1 MISNQ
6 KTAAIIPCFNT
17 ALYIGEV
24 VSQTRK
30 FVDEVIVVDD
40 GSTDDTLRVVEVA
53 LVRVIKHQKNQ
64 GKGSAMKTGV
74 NNTDA
79 NLIVFIDGD
88 SQHNP
93 EDIPIFLSAV
103 SQGAELVIGSRHL
116 GESKVV
122 SPTFSRRITNIMA
135 SKIIS
140 FFTLF
145 LLPWVKSCKMEKKQ
159 IATDNVIRERI
170 RITDCTSGFRAITK
184 DAWNKLDLSSDGF
197 EIETEMIYEAVK
209 HNLKISEVPISCHW
223 KTTGSKLSIFRDGY
237 RTIKL
242 LLKKLYGDI
251 KNEWD

>member
-1 MISNQ
+1 M
-6 KTAAIIPCFNT
+6 AIIPCFNT
-17 ALYIGEV
+17 GLHIGEV
-24 VSQTRK
+24 VSRAKK

-40 GSTDDTLRVVEVA
+40 GSTDDTARVAIEVSA
-53 LVRVIKHQKNQ
+53 RVIKHERNQ

-74 NNTDA
+74 ISTDA

-93 EDIPIFLSAV
+93 EDIPIFLSAIL
-103 SQGAELVIGSRHL
+103 QGAELVIGSRHL

-122 SPTFSRRITNIMA
+122 SPTFSRRITNILA

-145 LLPWVKSCKMEKKQ
+145 LLPWVKSHKMRKKQ
-159 IATDNVIRERI
+159 ITADNIIRDRI

-184 DAWNKLDLSSDGF
+184 TAWNKLSLSSTGF

-209 HNLKISEVPISCHW
+209 QNLKISEVPISCHW